1 MKNSIINEIR
11 TIKGGVNI
19 GTLLNRLLII
29 LNNGKEESTYYHIAN
44 ILLSNFDSIKN
55 MTISE
60 VADLC
65 FVSKSTISKFTRYIG
80 FEDFLELKLA
90 SSYKSN
96 KYSNYLNYNDN
107 ILSYMENHT
116 EEEYLDVIINDL
128 QSAKF
133 NIDMSKIDELV
144 EKLIKYDRVAA
155 FGLLYSESAAM
166 DLQVKLAYN
175 GKYIITHI
183 NDVGQDEFIK
193 NAGRDTLII
202 IFTNSGDYIK
212 KYQMTQGNVDKNVFK
227 QTKAKIVVITAN
239 KEMELHPYVDLCITF
254 QHTSCVQTHSILFQI
269 ITDFIAVRYRKKKKN
284 NEMWLNN

>member
-1 MKNSIINEIR
+1 MEL
-11 TIKGGVNI
+11 

-29 LNNGKEESTYYHIAN
+29 LNNGKEDSTYYHIAN
-44 ILLSNFDSIKN
+44 ILLCNFASIKD

-80 FEDFLELKLA
+80 FDDFLELKLA

-96 KYSNYLNYNDN
+96 KHSNYLNYSDN

-116 EEEYLDVIINDL
+116 KEEYIDVIIDDL
-128 QSAKF
+128 ELAKSS
-133 NIDMSKIDELV
+133 IDVNKIDELV
-144 EKLIKYDRVAA
+144 ENLIKYDKVAA

-175 GKYIITHI
+175 EKYIITHI
-183 NDVGQDEFIK
+183 NDVEQNEFIK
-193 NAGRDTLII
+193 NADKDTLVI
-202 IFTNSGDYIK
+202 IFTNSGDYIR
-212 KYQMTQGNVDKNVFK
+212 KYQLMAGNVDKNIFK

-239 KEMELHPYVDLCITF
+239 KEMEKHPYVDLCITF
-254 QHTSCVQTHSILFQI
+254 QHASSVQTHSILFQI
-269 ITDFIAVRYRKKKKN
+269 ITDFIAIRYRKRRRKC
-284 NEMWLNN
+284 E